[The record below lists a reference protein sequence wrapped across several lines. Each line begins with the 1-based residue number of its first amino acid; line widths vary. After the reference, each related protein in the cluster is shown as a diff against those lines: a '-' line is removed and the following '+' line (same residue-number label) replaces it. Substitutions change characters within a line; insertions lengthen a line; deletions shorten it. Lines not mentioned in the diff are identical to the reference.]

1 LLDAIAD
8 IIDPIAYNISNRVN
22 LFEVRASQQSLLL
35 CANSKEDME
44 EWIKL
49 IMMNVQWLGA
59 LKKQE
64 RTIINE
70 KAQLTSVRG
79 DVKRGHL
86 FMFSTIH
93 HIYRK
98 CWMVLHEDKLHKFQS
113 RTDLR
118 PDLVIALRG
127 CSLASTGETTSKP
140 TFEIYAPSGKVY
152 AFLAKTTAILH
163 EWMEVIVP
171 IVRKFFREFTSA
183 SDCSAGTFLSATSTP
198 GSSNASPLVIPA
210 FQLDNVS
217 KKGFLFK
224 RGELNKAWKR
234 RWFVLQGENLYYFV
248 STSDTIP
255 VGSINIL
262 LCKIVDRKDPSSK
275 DLKKF
280 YFDIITPS
288 RTYYIYAES
297 IDIVE
302 EWKSAINASRLQ
314 ILHRQR

>member
-1 LLDAIAD
+1 
-8 IIDPIAYNISNRVN
+8 
-22 LFEVRASQQSLLL
+22 
-35 CANSKEDME
+35 
-44 EWIKL
+44 
-49 IMMNVQWLGA
+49 
-59 LKKQE
+59 
-64 RTIINE
+64 
-70 KAQLTSVRG
+70 
-79 DVKRGHL
+79 
-86 FMFSTIH
+86 
-93 HIYRK
+93 
-98 CWMVLHEDKLHKFQS
+98 
-113 RTDLR
+113 
-118 PDLVIALRG
+118 
-127 CSLASTGETTSKP
+127 
-140 TFEIYAPSGKVY
+140 
-152 AFLAKTTAILH
+152 
-163 EWMEVIVP
+163 
-171 IVRKFFREFTSA
+171 
-183 SDCSAGTFLSATSTP
+183 
-198 GSSNASPLVIPA
+198 VIPA